1 MFPNRGFGRQVGGI
15 TEAEYSKVV
24 ITTGGHN
31 NPWNKGRVAKQQPP
45 ETMTWL
51 QGGHNSFL
59 GKKKMISI
67 SWKKQYRTICS

>member
-31 NPWNKGRVAKQQPP
+31 NP
-45 ETMTWL
+45 
-51 QGGHNSFL
+51 
-59 GKKKMISI
+59 
-67 SWKKQYRTICS
+67 